1 MTERI
6 AIEKGPARSRG
17 YAWAVFAAM
26 VFFMVKEIDRDLWYQ
41 LYLGYFIY
49 LAPVLIAFSLYFKG
63 LRGAVEV
70 RLYMFYCL
78 WLLISRLLNGD
89 IFLSSDIVT
98 VLDIGMGCAF
108 LTACLSLDGRERQ
121 RYLDWLSILF
131 AGYITFMSLLSMYG
145 VLLRRELFVPITG
158 GYMVSF
164 TADSISRLGLF
175 LTHPNESA
183 MWFFLS
189 FFLLLYLFVRKKNVL
204 WRIAMVLGA
213 ALNYLALTATFS
225 RNTELAF
232 SGCAALLLALW
243 LHKRLGLEKTGKKL
257 ICTLAVVCVA
267 LPLIYLS
274 FTATAAGIRT
284 ASDALVSATAEQ
296 QESSGEETAET
307 ASTVETTESTYVDD
321 RGLDDSSRFRIFSSI
336 VPTMEREPMRLLRGA
351 LAGDVMSVANEVWN
365 YSYSHF
371 HNSYLQVLGLTG
383 LPGLGLILAFTVLLV
398 IKIVR
403 LYFSRGPLSMKILSM
418 VLVGSFTYNLLETSL
433 FVWMELRG
441 VIFYILAGALLA
453 YFRDMEPETGTE
465 PKSAES

>member
-145 VLLRRELFVPITG
+145 VLLRRELFVPFTG

-164 TADSISRLGLF
+164 ADSISRLGLF

-183 MWFFLS
+183 MWFFIS

-321 RGLDDSSRFRIFSSI
+321 RGLDDSFRFKIFSTISPTI
-336 VPTMEREPMRLLRGA
+336 RSNPLSLLIGDLSRDMMDVPAKELGA
-351 LAGDVMSVANEVWN
+351 AV
-365 YSYSHF
+365 SHY